1 MAIMPLLVDVTAR
14 CTEGMTDELD
24 LKNAALVLVDVQR
37 GFRDPWWG
45 RPSGLD
51 TAYANMARLGRAWN
65 DRGLPVVK
73 VRHDSLNPESPLFA
87 GGPGNRFEAAI
98 DALSGDVLVT
108 KTVNS
113 AFLGT
118 PDLATWLRERGISAI
133 VVAGVQTNACVETT
147 ARMGGNL
154 GFSVTVPLDATATFD
169 LEGPVLAGNS
179 PLKLSAEE
187 LMRATAV
194 SLHGAGF
201 ARVTETAAVLSSLDT
216 AAL

>member
-1 MAIMPLLVDVTAR
+1 MTAR
-14 CTEGMTDELD
+14 CTEDMTDELD
-24 LKNAALVLVDVQR
+24 LKNAALVLVDVQQ

-45 RPSGLD
+45 RPSGLG
-51 TAYANMARLGRAWN
+51 TAYANITRLGRAWN

-73 VRHDSLNPESPLFA
+73 VRHDSRNPESPLYS

-169 LEGPVLAGNS
+169 LEGPVLTGNS

-216 AAL
+216 AAP